1 MRDAVADHTLL
12 NLMAK
17 ALNTLERHADQ
28 VVRRWHSFLTS
39 ARLECMNVLFQLAR
53 SPPCGYRNKSN
64 FIVMIY

>member
-1 MRDAVADHTLL
+1 
-12 NLMAK
+12 MAK